1 MAGYVMVTIH
11 EIHDAGKL
19 QRYREAAIPS
29 LRKYGGTAVVRPGN
43 RQQFVEGEDDEG
55 VVLIRFPSY
64 EQAVD
69 WYNSPEYRKV
79 MALRMGAVDIQFAIA
94 EGAPE

>member
-43 RQQFVEGEDDEG
+43 RQQFGYG
-55 VVLIRFPSY
+55 VQWLYAGRILEPHPPGTHDQRQP
-64 EQAVD
+64 
-69 WYNSPEYRKV
+69 
-79 MALRMGAVDIQFAIA
+79 
-94 EGAPE
+94 